1 MKTREKILYASLAL
15 FNDEGEPNVTT
26 VDIAAEIDISPGN
39 LYYHFKGKGAI
50 IIELYGQFESE
61 LVDILNASL
70 ESLTIEDRWVY
81 LYVLFER
88 IYAFRFFYENQHDI
102 LHRTPELVPRFR
114 RLLARK
120 FRTAVA
126 LLTDL
131 REAGVLA
138 MGDDEIGMVSENIVL
153 LQTHWLNY
161 SKSRAVSLS
170 ETVVLHRGVF
180 QMLSMLMPY
189 LTEAHQSAYDD
200 VKKIYHANVG
210 SLDL

>member
-1 MKTREKILYASLAL
+1 
-15 FNDEGEPNVTT
+15 
-26 VDIAAEIDISPGN
+26 
-39 LYYHFKGKGAI
+39 
-50 IIELYGQFESE
+50 
-61 LVDILNASL
+61 
-70 ESLTIEDRWVY
+70 
-81 LYVLFER
+81 
-88 IYAFRFFYENQHDI
+88 
-102 LHRTPELVPRFR
+102 LVPRFR